1 MSKLTTLTLTL
12 TSLLLAMG
20 NAEAQTTLRALADAK
35 GKLVGT
41 ALPSQ
46 YIDNPA
52 SMPSGYQSTLAN
64 EFNVYVAENSFKM
77 SELLPNAPA
86 NPFDVQISDLS
97 TAKIDTLVARARE
110 NGVGMIRGHALIWH
124 TQAPSWLTTSVTGWT
139 SDQITAFATS
149 YIKAVVTYCKSINDA
164 VDAPVRIYEW
174 DVINETIDKTTAK
187 DKKRAR
193 RSAAKSSFGYRT
205 GTWYDGVADRQAF
218 IDAVFRAARNAD
230 PNLRLVYNDYGI
242 EFYGSPK
249 CNFML
254 NMVGGMVARGVP
266 IDGVGMQCH
275 FQGPDTSGAGGFSS
289 SNAKKFRQ
297 TFAALR
303 ALGLEGIVTEL
314 DLWLQTDSAT
324 TEGNVTSQQLALQGD
339 QYRLIVSTALSEPNC
354 PALVLW
360 GFTDAY
366 SWIPWAWP
374 GWGHSLPFDR
384 SYAKKPAYEGITNAI
399 KALPTVVE
407 NKVSSSTT
415 TPP

>member
-407 NKVSSSTT
+407 NKATSSTT

>member
-1 MSKLTTLTLTL
+1 
-12 TSLLLAMG
+12 
-20 NAEAQTTLRALADAK
+20 
-35 GKLVGT
+35 
-41 ALPSQ
+41 
-46 YIDNPA
+46 
-52 SMPSGYQSTLAN
+52 
-64 EFNVYVAENSFKM
+64 
-77 SELLPNAPA
+77 
-86 NPFDVQISDLS
+86 
-97 TAKIDTLVARARE
+97 
-110 NGVGMIRGHALIWH
+110 
-124 TQAPSWLTTSVTGWT
+124 
-139 SDQITAFATS
+139 
-149 YIKAVVTYCKSINDA
+149 
-164 VDAPVRIYEW
+164 
-174 DVINETIDKTTAK
+174 VINETIDKTTAK

-218 IDAVFRAARNAD
+218 IDACFRAARNAD

-289 SNAKKFRQ
+289 SNAEKFRQ

-324 TEGNVTSQQLALQGD
+324 TEGNVTSKQLALQGD

-354 PALVLW
+354 PSLVLW

-374 GWGHSLPFDR
+374 GWGHALPFDR
-384 SYAKKPAYEGITNAI
+384 SYAKKPAYEGIINAI
-399 KALPTVVE
+399 KALPAVVG
-407 NKVSSSTT
+407 KKASSPTT

>member
-1 MSKLTTLTLTL
+1 MSKLTTLTLITA
-12 TSLLLAMG
+12 LLLAMG
-20 NAEAQTTLRALADAK
+20 NAEAQTTLRALAETK

-64 EFNVYVAENSFKM
+64 EFNVYVSENSFKM

-218 IDAVFRAARNAD
+218 IDACFRAARNAD

-289 SNAKKFRQ
+289 SNAEKFRQ

-399 KALPTVVE
+399 KALPAVVE

>member
-1 MSKLTTLTLTL
+1 
-12 TSLLLAMG
+12 
-20 NAEAQTTLRALADAK
+20 
-35 GKLVGT
+35 
-41 ALPSQ
+41 
-46 YIDNPA
+46 
-52 SMPSGYQSTLAN
+52 
-64 EFNVYVAENSFKM
+64 
-77 SELLPNAPA
+77 
-86 NPFDVQISDLS
+86 
-97 TAKIDTLVARARE
+97 
-110 NGVGMIRGHALIWH
+110 VGMIRGHALIWH

-218 IDAVFRAARNAD
+218 IDACFRAARNAD

-254 NMVGGMVARGVP
+254 NMVGGMVVRGVP

-289 SNAKKFRQ
+289 SNAEKFRQ

-384 SYAKKPAYEGITNAI
+384 SYAKKPAYEGIINAI
-399 KALPTVVE
+399 KALPAVVG
-407 NKVSSSTT
+407 KKASSSTT